1 MIIGNVIA
9 LVLFLVLVSL
19 MIVVVVK
26 DKKKESRKRKNV
38 INCANEE
45 PSQVNYTIDFASNE
59 CTRPYQDP
67 FTTGSEV
74 DCCYSTLK
82 CLKEEFDWGFQ
93 CVPCSKAAE
102 CLNSLELMEMQNDI
116 RKCPPSLYFPPSKCA
131 AAYEDPFEAED
142 GFEIDCC
149 YSTVK
154 CLSPEW
160 DWGYRCVPCSQSSQC
175 ENSFELSELITDI
188 TKCPNSSPELVLERK
203 APATKRGIALKEIS
217 SEILTSL
224 ENTTS

>member
-9 LVLFLVLVSL
+9 LVLFLVLVSI

-38 INCANEE
+38 INCGNEE

-102 CLNSLELMEMQNDI
+102 CLNSLELMEMQHDI
-116 RKCPPSLYFPPSKCA
+116 RKCPPALYFPPSKCA

-149 YSTVK
+149 YSTVNSGFK
-154 CLSPEW
+154 K
-160 DWGYRCVPCSQSSQC
+160 VPKKKPLWSKRKVQRLPRGHSTRSTFGF
-175 ENSFELSELITDI
+175 SV
-188 TKCPNSSPELVLERK
+188 CPQPCRVGDSN
-203 APATKRGIALKEIS
+203 G
-217 SEILTSL
+217 
-224 ENTTS
+224 